1 MSDSFEDLW
10 SSSAP
15 LPPKSKP
22 QTLSSAS
29 SAAPPYSSYANSS
42 KPDVFSLL
50 ASSGSITLRY
60 GASSLSLNASAPSS
74 CSITPSLSSLS
85 TGVVRS
91 SRGTPVPPTK
101 PATQSSGDAFGDLFT
116 SASNSYGNASMTL
129 AARLALEAKQRQHG
143 SLVPQK
149 QLGQVQGHD
158 SSAWAGLDL
167 LGGNGFVGFETT
179 SSSASKRQHA
189 SSAIED
195 DWGLGD
201 FGAAPVSSASAS
213 KSVSTHTSARSTP
226 QLRTQPDSQRPIQR
240 TATTPSPWSS
250 SPWS

>member
-29 SAAPPYSSYANSS
+29 SAAPPYSSSANSS

-50 ASSGSITLRY
+50 ASSGSTTPRY
-60 GASSLSLNASAPSS
+60 GASSLSLNTSAPSS
-74 CSITPSLSSLS
+74 RSITPSLSSLS
-85 TGVVRS
+85 TGGVRS
-91 SRGTPVPPTK
+91 SRRTPVPPTK
-101 PATQSSGDAFGDLFT
+101 PATPSSGDAFGDLFT
-116 SASNSYGNASMTL
+116 SASNSNGNASMTL

-143 SLVPQK
+143 SSVPQK
-149 QLGQVQGHD
+149 QLAQVQGHD
-158 SSAWAGLDL
+158 SSAWAGLESV
-167 LGGNGFVGFETT
+167 GGSGFVGFGTT
-179 SSSASKRQHA
+179 SSSASKQRA

-201 FGAAPVSSASAS
+201 FGAGAASSASAS
-213 KSVSTHTSARSTP
+213 KNAPTNASARSTP